1 MALLTN
7 ENSKLRRE
15 LKTAL
20 PKLAAERDEARQEVA
35 NAEAMFADLHR

>member
-7 ENSKLRRE
+7 ENGLLRHE
-15 LKTAL
+15 LKTGL
-20 PKLAAERDEARQEVA
+20 TRLAAERDEARQELA